1 MAKNIKPEQIIAD
14 HPEYGTIFMGP
25 SGEDDKIGEELG
37 TNMIVSLK
45 GGHNQTYLL
54 NGNKGEIIPGSSH
67 EIVGINLSQGRNESE
82 SEVIA
87 KSIIAE
93 TGDIVISAENGNIK
107 LKANNIYIETEG
119 SGNDGSILIKA
130 NDHITI
136 KADEQLNFAG
146 GKICM
151 ISSDSIT
158 LNAKGLLNL
167 LVSDINKGSPLSNI
181 SGIFLPGPVADLI
194 SSIAETCK

>member
-1 MAKNIKPEQIIAD
+1 MPKNIKPEQIIAD

-25 SGEDDKIGEELG
+25 SGEDDKIGEKLG
-37 TNMIVSLK
+37 TNLVLSLK

-67 EIVGINLSQGRNESE
+67 EIVGINLSQGRNDIESE
-82 SEVIA
+82 IVA
-87 KSIIAE
+87 KSIVAE
-93 TGDIVISAENGNIK
+93 TGDIVIIAEDGNIK

-119 SGNDGSILIKA
+119 SDNDGSILMKA

-136 KADEQLNFAG
+136 KADEQLSFAG

-151 ISSDSIT
+151 VSSDSIT
-158 LNAKGLLNL
+158 MNAKGLLHL
-167 LVSDINKGSPLSNI
+167 LVSDINKGSPLGDI
-181 SGIFLPGPVADLI
+181 SKLFLPGPVADLI
-194 SSIAETCK
+194 SSILETCK